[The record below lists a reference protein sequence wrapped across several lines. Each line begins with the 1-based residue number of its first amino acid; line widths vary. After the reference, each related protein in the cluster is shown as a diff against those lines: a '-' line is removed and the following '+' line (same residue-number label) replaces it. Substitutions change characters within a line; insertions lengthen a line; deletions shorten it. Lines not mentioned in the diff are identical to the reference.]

1 MATKEMKHYS
11 VWYSE
16 TDVYKAYFQAE
27 NLEEAK
33 KIIES
38 VRNGET
44 NFSELLGAETVSKE
58 YEIEIDLDTLDE
70 W

>member
-1 MATKEMKHYS
+1 MEKEMRSYS

-16 TDVYKAYFQAE
+16 TDTYKAYFEAE

-38 VRNGET
+38 VRTGET
-44 NFSELLGAETVSKE
+44 NFSELLNAETSSKE
-58 YEIEIDLDTLDE
+58 YEIEIYLDTLQE